1 MLQLFLQDFGV
12 DDSPDN
18 QIFLKKMIC
27 LDFNTSVIKW
37 LEYSL
42 SNRKAFSS
50 FVGVFI
56 EVEILNGGVPQGSI

>member
-27 LDFNTSVIKW
+27 LDFKISVIKW
-37 LEYSL
+37 LEYNL
-42 SNRKAFSS
+42 SNRKAFLS
-50 FVGVFI
+50 VVDVFI

>member
-27 LDFNTSVIKW
+27 VDFNTSVIKW
-37 LEYSL
+37 LEYNL

-50 FVGVFI
+50 FVDVFI

>member
-27 LDFNTSVIKW
+27 LDLNTSVIKW
-37 LEYSL
+37 LEYNL

-50 FVGVFI
+50 FVDVFI